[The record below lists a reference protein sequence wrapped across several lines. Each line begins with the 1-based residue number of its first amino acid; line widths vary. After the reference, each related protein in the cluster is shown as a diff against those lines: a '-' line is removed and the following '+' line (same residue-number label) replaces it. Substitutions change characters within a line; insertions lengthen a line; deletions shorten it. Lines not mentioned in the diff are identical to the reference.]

1 MRNNPDFRADFDTL
15 YNTVKVIQEDSIMAI
30 YGYARISTA
39 KQNIERQIRNITA
52 AYPSAVIHQEKYT
65 GTKMD
70 RPEWKR
76 LYRKLESGDTVVYD
90 SVSRMSR
97 NAEEGFSLYK
107 ELYERD
113 ISLVFMKEPHINTDV
128 FREAAKNSVPL
139 TGTDVDYILE
149 GINRYLLALAEKQ
162 IAIAFEQAQKEVDDL
177 HQRTRE
183 GIETARRA
191 GKQIGRPGGKTYITK
206 KEQASL
212 AVIKRLSR
220 DFDGHNTDA
229 EVVAI
234 TGLARN
240 TYYKYKA
247 KLRKR

>member
-1 MRNNPDFRADFDTL
+1 
-15 YNTVKVIQEDSIMAI
+15 MAI

-39 KQNIERQIRNITA
+39 KQNIERQIRNIAGAFPGAT
-52 AYPSAVIHQEKYT
+52 IFQEKYT

-70 RPEWKR
+70 RPEWKK
-76 LYRKLESGDTVVYD
+76 LYRKLQTGDTVVYD

-97 NAEEGFSLYK
+97 NAEEGFALYK
-107 ELYERD
+107 ELYGRN
-113 ISLVFMKEPHINTDV
+113 ISLVFLKEPHINTDV
-128 FREAAKNSVPL
+128 FRETAKNSVPL

-191 GKQIGRPGGKTYITK
+191 RKQIGRPGGKTYTTK

-212 AVIKRLSR
+212 SVIKRLSR
-220 DFDGHNTDA
+220 DFDGHNTDV
-229 EVVAI
+229 EVMAI

-240 TYYKYKA
+240 TYYKYKS
-247 KLRKR
+247 KLKCSQESEVT

>member
-1 MRNNPDFRADFDTL
+1 
-15 YNTVKVIQEDSIMAI
+15 MAI

-52 AYPSAVIHQEKYT
+52 EYPSAVIFQEKYT

-76 LYRKLESGDTVVYD
+76 LYRKLESGDTVVFD

-97 NAEEGFSLYK
+97 NAEEGFALYK

-113 ISLVFMKEPHINTDV
+113 IALVFIKEPHINTDV
-128 FREAAKNSVPL
+128 FREAAKNSVPM

-191 GKQIGRPGGKTYITK
+191 GKQIGRPGGKIYITK

-212 AVIKRLSR
+212 SVIKRLSR

-229 EVVAI
+229 EVMAI

-247 KLRKR
+247 KLRRDEKD

>member
-1 MRNNPDFRADFDTL
+1 
-15 YNTVKVIQEDSIMAI
+15 MAT

-52 AYPSAVIHQEKYT
+52 AFPGATIFQEKYT

-70 RPEWKR
+70 RPEWRK
-76 LYRKLESGDTVVYD
+76 LYRKLQTGDTVVYD

-97 NAEEGFSLYK
+97 NAEEGFALYK
-107 ELYERD
+107 ELYGRN
-113 ISLVFMKEPHINTDV
+113 ISLVFLKEPHINTDV
-128 FREAAKNSVPL
+128 FREAARNSVPL

-162 IAIAFEQAQKEVDDL
+162 ITIAFEQAQKEVDDL

-183 GIETARRA
+183 GIETARQS
-191 GKQIGRPGGKTYITK
+191 GKQIGRPGGKTYTTK

-212 AVIKRLSR
+212 SVIKRLSR
-220 DFDGHNTDA
+220 DFNGHNTDA
-229 EVVAI
+229 EVIAI

-247 KLRKR
+247 KLKSTQKIKSA

>member
-1 MRNNPDFRADFDTL
+1 
-15 YNTVKVIQEDSIMAI
+15 MAT

-39 KQNIERQIRNITA
+39 KQNIERQIRNITEAFPEA
-52 AYPSAVIHQEKYT
+52 AIFQEKYT
-65 GTKMD
+65 GTKID
-70 RPEWKR
+70 RPEWKK
-76 LYRKLESGDTVVYD
+76 LYRKLQSGDTVIYD

-97 NAEEGFSLYK
+97 NAEEGFALYK

-113 ISLVFMKEPHINTDV
+113 ISLFFLKEPHINTDV
-128 FREAAKNSVPL
+128 FREAARNSVPL

-183 GIETARRA
+183 GIETAREA
-191 GKQIGRPGGKTYITK
+191 GKQIGRPGGKKYSTK
-206 KEQASL
+206 KELSSL
-212 AVIKRLSR
+212 AVIRRLSR
-220 DFDGHNTDA
+220 DFDGYNTDA
-229 EVVAI
+229 EVMAI

-240 TYYKYKA
+240 TYYKYKG
-247 KLRKR
+247 KLRKV

>member
-1 MRNNPDFRADFDTL
+1 MT
-15 YNTVKVIQEDSIMAI
+15 I

-52 AYPSAVIHQEKYT
+52 EYPSAVIFQEKYT

-76 LYRKLESGDTVVYD
+76 LYRKLESGDTVVFD

-97 NAEEGFSLYK
+97 NAAEGFSLYK

-113 ISLVFMKEPHINTDV
+113 IALVFIKEPHINTDV

-220 DFDGHNTDA
+220 DFDGHNTDT
-229 EVVAI
+229 EVMAI